1 MVPKRTV
8 FCVFGPNFWAQF
20 SIVPSTRDCENFN
33 DVNWKVKSL
42 AQKKNLWASD
52 SVNRHSTSKC
62 EILYSFF
69 TKIDSG
75 RIFAR
80 LLFHFQRW
88 LGCENQQAGTKPSID
103 SCLKNFR
110 CCYDSNRPK
119 IMAQNLI
126 NFCHLKKWE
135 FSKELERVFI
145 QFFICIWLF
154 CTTTRYT
161 TT

>member
-33 DVNWKVKSL
+33 DVNWKGKSL

-69 TKIDSG
+69 TRIDSG

-80 LLFHFQRW
+80 LLFHFQKW
-88 LGCENQQAGTKPSID
+88 LGCENQQAHTKPTIYS
-103 SCLKNFR
+103 
-110 CCYDSNRPK
+110 Y
-119 IMAQNLI
+119 LI
-126 NFCHLKKWE
+126 NFSCYWIKQAKTQG
-135 FSKELERVFI
+135 SKPHTFLSPEKMGIF
-145 QFFICIWLF
+145 
-154 CTTTRYT
+154 
-161 TT
+161 